1 MADERAA
8 YSRYNVIVAIILT
21 FASLT
26 FGYSNAVISNTVGEP
41 GFLSYFN
48 LVTDPA
54 YGNSIEGAI
63 NGVFFAGE
71 FFGAVL
77 VMTIC
82 DRIGRKKTATVAC
95 ILSIIGG
102 ALQAGSVK
110 IAMFLVARFI
120 TGVGIGTV
128 VIVTPIYQAEISP
141 AKSRGLFVGQHG
153 EWDLSSICE
162 KFFSLTCLTFFFFRI
177 LDCAGICARWL
188 GWCRNILFHK
198 LELSMAIP
206 IGYSM
211 YFPSYIFIL
220 SACTP

>member
-1 MADERAA
+1 MHFSKSSLQAFFNYNNKMADERAA

-153 EWDLSSICE
+153 EWGPL
-162 KFFSLTCLTFFFFRI
+162 
-177 LDCAGICARWL
+177 
-188 GWCRNILFHK
+188 
-198 LELSMAIP
+198 
-206 IGYSM
+206 
-211 YFPSYIFIL
+211 
-220 SACTP
+220 